1 MPALLSRPDWSE
13 HEPDISSGEVKRKA
27 GRNLNNCTEF
37 ALQIVGKKL
46 ALAIKRAY

>member
-1 MPALLSRPDWSE
+1 MITNINVSIQKDSSG

-37 ALQIVGKKL
+37 ALQIIEKNSL
-46 ALAIKRAY
+46 